1 MLYDARFRRHM
12 ERHTSKSIPQG
23 GKEFNA
29 ESHTPCTQIF
39 LSKKKKK
46 IKRIK
51 NIAILREREREMYM
65 NSLFDTCV
73 EITFQR
79 TMFNFSFFL
88 IPLFFFQQIP
98 HSKISTLFYF

>member
-12 ERHTSKSIPQG
+12 ERHISKSIPQG

-39 LSKKKKK
+39 FIQKKKN
-46 IKRIK
+46 KRIK
-51 NIAILREREREMYM
+51 NITILCVRERETDRHMYM

-79 TMFNFSFFL
+79 TMFNFSSFL
-88 IPLFFFQQIP
+88 IPLFYF
-98 HSKISTLFYF
+98 SKFLILT